1 MKTVA
6 TIFLKELLDT
16 VRDRRTLFVMVIFPL
31 LLFPVLITAITAVQ
45 TSQIR
50 KAQDQTLR
58 VGLTLNGNA
67 ADLRTLLSGREG
79 FSVIEG
85 IHPDSVRSLLER
97 DSLDAAIT
105 VGADFDRVVVAGGKG
120 ALTLAYRLTDEYSI
134 AERRLRET
142 VRTFEKGLVEKRFA
156 ALGVRPDIVEAVSIE
171 ELDVTPMKERLGRT
185 IGGLL
190 PYLFV
195 IFCFMGSMY
204 PAIDLAAGE
213 KERGTIETLLT
224 APVGRFQILL
234 GKFGVV
240 VLTGLLSAAVSMLG
254 LYLAVSRNPD
264 MPQEMMG
271 AVASILDPWTIL
283 LVLSLLLPLAVF
295 FAAFLLS
302 LSFYARSYKEAQSLI
317 SPLTIVVILPVALG
331 MVPGIELTPLTAM
344 IPVLNVS
351 LASKEIIAG
360 TIVPGMLAI
369 VYVSLLTLA
378 GISLWACVRWV
389 NREETIFRGG

>member
-156 ALGVRPDIVEAVSIE
+156 ALGVRPDIVEAVAIE
-171 ELDVTPMKERLGRT
+171 EQDVTPMKERFGRT

>member
-1 MKTVA
+1 MKILR

-31 LLFPVLITAITAVQ
+31 LLFPVLLTAITAVQ
-45 TSQIR
+45 TSQIK
-50 KAQDQTLR
+50 KAEDKILR
-58 VGLTLNGNA
+58 VGLVLNGNA
-67 ADLRTLLSGREG
+67 ASLRTLLASREG
-79 FSVIEG
+79 FAVVEG
-85 IHPDSVRSLLER
+85 IHPDSARAFLER
-97 DSLDAAIT
+97 DSLDAAIIVSDGFDRT
-105 VGADFDRVVVAGGKG
+105 VGDGGKG
-120 ALTLAYRLTDEYSI
+120 TVTFAYRFTDEYSI

-142 VRTFEKGLVEKRFA
+142 LREFERGLVEKRFA
-156 ALGVRPDIVEAVSIE
+156 RLGVQPDIVEAVALQEQDI
-171 ELDVTPMKERLGRT
+171 TPLKEKLGRT

-254 LYLAVSRNPD
+254 LYVAVSRNPD
-264 MPQEMMG
+264 MPQEMLG
-271 AVASILDPWTIL
+271 AVTSILDPGTIL

-317 SPLTIVVILPVALG
+317 SPLTIVVILPVAVG
-331 MVPGIELTPLTAM
+331 MIPGIELTPVTAM

-351 LASKEIIAG
+351 LATKEIIAG
-360 TIVPGMLAI
+360 TIAPGMLAI
-369 VYVSLLTLA
+369 VYGSLLALA
-378 GISLWACVRWV
+378 GLSLWACARWV
-389 NREETIFRGG
+389 EREETIFRGG

>member
-1 MKTVA
+1 MKILR

-31 LLFPVLITAITAVQ
+31 LLFPVLMTLITAVQ
-45 TSQIR
+45 TSQIK
-50 KAQDQTLR
+50 KAEDKVLR
-58 VGLTLNGNA
+58 VGLILNGNA
-67 ADLRTLLSGREG
+67 AGLQTLLSSREG
-79 FSVIEG
+79 FAVIEG
-85 IHPDSVRSLLER
+85 IHPDSARVFLER
-97 DSLDAAIT
+97 DSLDAAII
-105 VGADFDRVVVAGGKG
+105 VSDRFDRTVEDGGKG
-120 ALTLAYRLTDEYSI
+120 VVTFVYRFTDEYSI
-134 AERRLRET
+134 SERRLRET
-142 VRTFEKGLVEKRFA
+142 LREFEKGLVEKRFA
-156 ALGVRPDIVEAVSIE
+156 RLGVQPDIVEAVALQEQDI
-171 ELDVTPMKERLGRT
+171 TPLKEKLGRT

-254 LYLAVSRNPD
+254 LYVAVSRNPD
-264 MPQEMMG
+264 MPQEMLG
-271 AVASILDPWTIL
+271 AVTSILDPGTIL

-302 LSFYARSYKEAQSLI
+302 VSFYARSYKEAQSLI
-317 SPLTIVVILPVALG
+317 SPLMIVVILPVAVG
-331 MVPGIELTPLTAM
+331 MIPGIELTPVTAM

-351 LASKEIIAG
+351 LATKEIIAG
-360 TIVPGMLAI
+360 TIAPGMLAI
-369 VYVSLLTLA
+369 VYGSLLALA
-378 GISLWACVRWV
+378 GLSLWACARWV
-389 NREETIFRGG
+389 EREETIFRGG

>member
-105 VGADFDRVVVAGGKG
+105 VGADFGRTVSAGGTG

-156 ALGVRPDIVEAVSIE
+156 ALGVRPDIVEAVAIE
-171 ELDVTPMKERLGRT
+171 EQDVTPMKERFGRT

>member
-1 MKTVA
+1 MKTFK

-16 VRDRRTLFVMVIFPL
+16 VRDRRTLFVMVVFPL
-31 LLFPVLITAITAVQ
+31 LLFPVLLTAITAVQ

-50 KAQDQTLR
+50 KAEDKVLR
-58 VGLTLNGNA
+58 IGLVLNGNA
-67 ADLRTLLSGREG
+67 AGLRTLLASREG
-79 FSVIEG
+79 FEIVEG
-85 IHPDSVRSLLER
+85 IHPDSARAFLER
-97 DSLDAAIT
+97 DSLDAAII
-105 VGADFDRVVVAGGKG
+105 VGDAFDRTVEDGKKG
-120 ALTLAYRLTDEYSI
+120 SVTLAYRFTDEYSI
-134 AERRLRET
+134 AERRLKEVLREY
-142 VRTFEKGLVEKRFA
+142 EKGLVEKRFA
-156 ALGVRPDIVEAVSIE
+156 RLGVQPDIVEAVALQEQDI
-171 ELDVTPMKERLGRT
+171 TPLKEKLGRT
-185 IGGLL
+185 VGGFL

-240 VLTGLLSAAVSMLG
+240 VLTGLLSAAVSMIG
-254 LYLAVSRNPD
+254 LYVAVSRNPD
-264 MPQEMMG
+264 MPQEMLA
-271 AVASILDPWTIL
+271 AVASILDLGTIL
-283 LVLSLLLPLAVF
+283 LVLSLLFPLAVF

-317 SPLTIVVILPVALG
+317 SPLTIVVILPVAVG
-331 MVPGIELTPLTAM
+331 MIPGIELTPLTAM

-351 LASKEIIAG
+351 LATKEIIAG
-360 TIVPGMLAI
+360 TIDPGILAI
-369 VYVSLLTLA
+369 VYASLLTLA
-378 GISLWACVRWV
+378 GLSLWACARWV

>member
-31 LLFPVLITAITAVQ
+31 LLFPVLLTAITAVQ

-79 FSVIEG
+79 FGVIEG

-105 VGADFDRVVVAGGKG
+105 VGADFDRTVSAGGKG

-156 ALGVRPDIVEAVSIE
+156 ALGVRPDIVEAVAIE

-271 AVASILDPWTIL
+271 AVASILDPWTIV

-351 LASKEIIAG
+351 LATKEIIAG

>member
-1 MKTVA
+1 MNTIA

-31 LLFPVLITAITAVQ
+31 LLFPLLLTAITAVQ

-50 KAQDQTLR
+50 KAEDQTLR
-58 VGLTLNGNA
+58 LGLILNGNA
-67 ADLRTLLSGREG
+67 PDLRTLLAGREG
-79 FSVIEG
+79 FTLIEG
-85 IHPDSVRSLLER
+85 IHPDSVRPLLER
-97 DSLDAAIT
+97 DSLDAAII
-105 VGADFDRVVVAGGKG
+105 VGADFDRTVMAGGKG
-120 ALTLAYRLTDEYSI
+120 PLTLAYRFTDEYSI
-134 AERRLRET
+134 AERRVKEA
-142 VRTFEKGLVEKRFA
+142 VGMFEKQLVDKRFA
-156 ALGVRPDIVEAVSIE
+156 ALGVTPKIMEAVAIE
-171 ELDVTPMKERLGRT
+171 EQDITPMKEKLGRT
-185 IGGLL
+185 IGGFL

-254 LYLAVSRNPD
+254 LYVAVSQNPEI
-264 MPQEMMG
+264 PQEMMG
-271 AVASILDPWTIL
+271 AVMSILDPGTIL

-317 SPLTIVVILPVALG
+317 SPLTIVIILPVAVG
-331 MVPGIELTPLTAM
+331 MIPGIELTPLTAM

-351 LASKEIIAG
+351 LATKEIIAG
-360 TIVPGMLAI
+360 TITPGMLAI
-369 VYVSLLTLA
+369 VYASLLTLS
-378 GISLWACVRWV
+378 GLSLWACMRWV

>member
-1 MKTVA
+1 MKILR

-31 LLFPVLITAITAVQ
+31 LLFPVLMTLITAVQ
-45 TSQIR
+45 TSQIK
-50 KAQDQTLR
+50 KAEDKVLR
-58 VGLTLNGNA
+58 VGLILNGNA
-67 ADLRTLLSGREG
+67 AGLRTLLSSREG
-79 FSVIEG
+79 FAVIEG
-85 IHPDSVRSLLER
+85 IHPDSARVLLER
-97 DSLDAAIT
+97 DSLDAAII
-105 VGADFDRVVVAGGKG
+105 VSDRFDRTVEDGGKG
-120 ALTLAYRLTDEYSI
+120 VVTFVYRFTDEYSI
-134 AERRLRET
+134 SERRLRET
-142 VRTFEKGLVEKRFA
+142 LREFEKGLVEKRFA
-156 ALGVRPDIVEAVSIE
+156 RLGVQPDIVEAVALQEQDI
-171 ELDVTPMKERLGRT
+171 TPLKEKLGRT

-254 LYLAVSRNPD
+254 LYVAVSRNPD
-264 MPQEMMG
+264 MPQEMLG
-271 AVASILDPWTIL
+271 AVTSILDPGTIL

-302 LSFYARSYKEAQSLI
+302 VSFYARSYKEAQSLI
-317 SPLTIVVILPVALG
+317 SPLMIVVILPVAVG
-331 MVPGIELTPLTAM
+331 MIPGIELTPVTAM

-351 LASKEIIAG
+351 LATKEIIAG

-369 VYVSLLTLA
+369 VYGSLLALA
-378 GISLWACVRWV
+378 GLSLWACARWV
-389 NREETIFRGG
+389 EREETIFRGG

>member
-1 MKTVA
+1 MKIFK

-16 VRDRRTLFVMVIFPL
+16 VRDRRTLFVMVVFPL
-31 LLFPVLITAITAVQ
+31 LLFPVLLTAITAVQ

-50 KAQDQTLR
+50 KAEGKVLR
-58 VGLTLNGNA
+58 IGLALNGNA
-67 ADLRTLLSGREG
+67 AGLRTLLASREG
-79 FSVIEG
+79 FEIVEG
-85 IHPDSVRSLLER
+85 IHPDSARAFLER
-97 DSLDAAIT
+97 DSLDAAII
-105 VGADFDRVVVAGGKG
+105 VGDAFDRTVEDGKKG
-120 ALTLAYRLTDEYSI
+120 SVTLAYRFTDEYSI
-134 AERRLRET
+134 AERRLKEVLREY
-142 VRTFEKGLVEKRFA
+142 EKGLVEKRFA
-156 ALGVRPDIVEAVSIE
+156 RLGVQPDIVEAVALQEQDI
-171 ELDVTPMKERLGRT
+171 TPLKEKLGRT
-185 IGGLL
+185 VGGFL

-240 VLTGLLSAAVSMLG
+240 VLTGLLSAAVSMIG
-254 LYLAVSRNPD
+254 LYVAVSRNPD
-264 MPQEMMG
+264 MPQEMLG
-271 AVASILDPWTIL
+271 AVASILDLGTIL
-283 LVLSLLLPLAVF
+283 LVLSLLFPLAVF

-317 SPLTIVVILPVALG
+317 SPLTIVVILPVAVG
-331 MVPGIELTPLTAM
+331 MIPGIELTPLTAM

-351 LASKEIIAG
+351 LATKEIIAG
-360 TIVPGMLAI
+360 TIDPGILAI
-369 VYVSLLTLA
+369 VYASLLTLA
-378 GISLWACVRWV
+378 GLSLWACARWV

>member
-1 MKTVA
+1 
-6 TIFLKELLDT
+6 
-16 VRDRRTLFVMVIFPL
+16 
-31 LLFPVLITAITAVQ
+31 
-45 TSQIR
+45 
-50 KAQDQTLR
+50 
-58 VGLTLNGNA
+58 
-67 ADLRTLLSGREG
+67 
-79 FSVIEG
+79 
-85 IHPDSVRSLLER
+85 
-97 DSLDAAIT
+97 
-105 VGADFDRVVVAGGKG
+105 
-120 ALTLAYRLTDEYSI
+120 
-134 AERRLRET
+134 
-142 VRTFEKGLVEKRFA
+142 VEKRFA
-156 ALGVRPDIVEAVSIE
+156 ALGVRPDIVEAVAIE

-271 AVASILDPWTIL
+271 AVASILDPWTIV

-351 LASKEIIAG
+351 LATKEIIAG

>member
-6 TIFLKELLDT
+6 TVFLKELLDT

-31 LLFPVLITAITAVQ
+31 LLFPLLMTAISAVQ
-45 TSQIR
+45 MSQIK
-50 KAQDQTLR
+50 KAEGQTLR
-58 VGLTLNGNA
+58 IGLILNGNA
-67 ADLRTLLSGREG
+67 AGLRELFARTEG
-79 FSVIEG
+79 FRVIEG
-85 IHPDSVRSLLER
+85 IHPDSVRALLER

-105 VGADFDRVVVAGGKG
+105 IAPRFDSTVAAGGKG

-134 AERRLRET
+134 AERRVKET
-142 VRTFEKGLVEKRFA
+142 VRAYEKQLVERRFT
-156 ALGVRPDIVEAVSIE
+156 ALGVTPGIVDAVAIE
-171 ELDVTPMKERLGRT
+171 EQDITPMKEKLGRT
-185 IGGLL
+185 IGGFL

-224 APVGRFQILL
+224 APVGRFQLLL

-254 LYLAVSRNPD
+254 LYVAVSQNPE

-271 AVASILDPWTIL
+271 AVMSILDPGTIV

-295 FAAFLLS
+295 FAALLLS
-302 LSFYARSYKEAQSLI
+302 LSFYAKSYKEAQSLI
-317 SPLTIVVILPVALG
+317 SPLTIVVILPVAVR
-331 MVPGIELTPLTAM
+331 MIPGFELTLLTAA

-351 LASKEIIAG
+351 LATKEIIAG
-360 TIVPGMLAI
+360 TIDPGILAI

-378 GISLWACVRWV
+378 ALSLWLCARWV
-389 NREETIFRGG
+389 DREETIFRGT

>member
-1 MKTVA
+1 MKTFK

-16 VRDRRTLFVMVIFPL
+16 VRDRRTLFVMVVFPL
-31 LLFPVLITAITAVQ
+31 LLFPVLLTAITAVQ

-50 KAQDQTLR
+50 KAEDKVLR
-58 VGLTLNGNA
+58 IGLVLNGNA
-67 ADLRTLLSGREG
+67 AGLRTLLASREG
-79 FSVIEG
+79 FEIVEG
-85 IHPDSVRSLLER
+85 IHPDSARAFLER
-97 DSLDAAIT
+97 DSLDAAII
-105 VGADFDRVVVAGGKG
+105 VGDAFDRTVEDGKKG
-120 ALTLAYRLTDEYSI
+120 SVTLAYRFTDEYSI
-134 AERRLRET
+134 AERRLKEVLREY
-142 VRTFEKGLVEKRFA
+142 EKGLVEKRFA
-156 ALGVRPDIVEAVSIE
+156 RLGVQPDIVEAVALQEQDI
-171 ELDVTPMKERLGRT
+171 TPLKEKLGRT
-185 IGGLL
+185 VGGFL

-240 VLTGLLSAAVSMLG
+240 VLTGLLSAAVSMIG
-254 LYLAVSRNPD
+254 LYVAVSRNPD
-264 MPQEMMG
+264 MPQEMLG
-271 AVASILDPWTIL
+271 AVASILDLGTIL
-283 LVLSLLLPLAVF
+283 LVLSLLFPLAVF

-317 SPLTIVVILPVALG
+317 SPLTIVVILPVAVG
-331 MVPGIELTPLTAM
+331 MIPGIELTPLTAM

-351 LASKEIIAG
+351 LATKEIIAG
-360 TIVPGMLAI
+360 TIDPGILAI
-369 VYVSLLTLA
+369 VYASLLTLA
-378 GISLWACVRWV
+378 GLSLWACARWV

>member
-58 VGLTLNGNA
+58 VGLTLNWNA

-156 ALGVRPDIVEAVSIE
+156 ALGVRPDIVEAVAIE
-171 ELDVTPMKERLGRT
+171 EQDVTPMKERFGRT

-351 LASKEIIAG
+351 LATKEIIAG

>member
-31 LLFPVLITAITAVQ
+31 LLFPVLLTAITAVQ

-105 VGADFDRVVVAGGKG
+105 VGADFDRVVGAGGKG

-156 ALGVRPDIVEAVSIE
+156 ALGVRPDIVEAVAIE
-171 ELDVTPMKERLGRT
+171 EQDVTPMKERFGRT

-240 VLTGLLSAAVSMLG
+240 VLTGLLSAVVSMLG

-351 LASKEIIAG
+351 LATKEIIAG